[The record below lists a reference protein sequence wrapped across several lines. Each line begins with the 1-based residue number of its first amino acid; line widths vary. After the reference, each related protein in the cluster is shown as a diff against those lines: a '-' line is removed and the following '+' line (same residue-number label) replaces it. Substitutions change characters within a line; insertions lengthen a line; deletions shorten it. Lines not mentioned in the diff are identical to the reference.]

1 MITKANEKAEAYV
14 AMIVKNFHDSIGVFY
29 SEYEQDTMRQ
39 FYSWGYANACR
50 EIISLIKESKA
61 PNVKK
66 LLEIIES

>member
-14 AMIVKNFHDSIGVFY
+14 AMIVRNFEQSIGVRY